1 MFPIASNSDDEKL
14 YVDDVFSTYLYPG
27 SVYGASISV
36 PGINFDPYAYSDSNE
51 TTYST
56 PGTYTF
62 TVPTGVTSV
71 CAVAIG
77 GGGGGCDGY
86 IADAIGN
93 AGGGGALS
101 YVNDIS
107 VTPGQQITV
116 TVGSGGSYL
125 ASTGNGT
132 NNAGGNSSL
141 GSFVVAGGGRGGS
154 KTASGGAGGTVIT
167 GTGGAGGAG
176 GGGTG
181 SSYSYFGGGGG
192 AGGYSGAGGAGGQY
206 MSAEGQ
212 IAPEGSGGGGGG
224 GASGSS
230 LGQCGIGG
238 GTSLYGQAANGQG
251 GVSLYYKHGG
261 CGSTWAGKNRYT
273 GFGRGG
279 ITSGGDGAV
288 RIIWGVGRSFPSNA
302 GGTLDPSKSFLFWGK
317 RRDGIGSHYL
327 WSPNVGFNK
336 YLSSDSTNS
345 ATTSTDGIVGGS
357 SGSLWM
363 ESNSLINQSFGFN
376 YTSCVFRK
384 AAKFFDVVTYT
395 GNEVAGRQIAHSLG
409 VAPGMIIVKRTDTT
423 GNWQVYHR
431 SLTSAANSI
440 QLNLDVAQASAPTV
454 WNSTAPTSSVFSV
467 GTDATVNASGG
478 TYVAYL
484 YAHDTSSTGIIQ
496 CGSYTGDGAA
506 KGTLVNLGWEPQW
519 LLVKMSNSSGYY
531 WILTDSLRG
540 LPTGSNDASLYPN
553 VSSAEGSSI
562 NQFDLA
568 STGFYPIDP
577 TNANVSGKTYIY
589 MAIRRPNKPPTTGT
603 QVYNAVT
610 YMDASLGSTYWTN
623 VGSSNLGTTDLF
635 MHSINNSVDT
645 FMGEI
650 HTRLTGK
657 GLNTTSTGIEPQGD
671 TLVFDAQKGVN
682 VPYNGRY
689 YVASAIGRRHIAWMF
704 TRAPGFFDVVCYTG
718 TGVATT
724 QAHNLGAVPELII
737 VKNRTDTRNWA
748 VYTAS
753 TGVNAL
759 GLLDLTNAFS
769 FGVSNYWDTL
779 PTSSVF
785 SIGTEGRVNI
795 SGDTYVAYL
804 FATLAGISKV
814 GSYTGNGTSQNI
826 ECGFAAGA
834 RFVLIKAT
842 STTGDWLVADT
853 TRGIVSGNDPRLS
866 LNSTAAEVT
875 GEDWLDPYAPGFTV
889 NQTTASAN
897 ASGVS
902 YIFLAIS

>member
-1 MFPIASNSDDEKL
+1 MFPIASNSDDNEKL
-14 YVDDVFSTYLYPG
+14 YVDDVFSTYLYPA

-36 PGINFDPYAYSDSNE
+36 PEINFDPYAYSDSNE

-206 MSAEGQ
+206 MNAAGQ

-224 GASGSS
+224 GASGST

-279 ITSGGDGAV
+279 ITSGGGGAV

-317 RRDGIGSHYL
+317 RRDGVGSHYL

-357 SGSLWM
+357 LGSLWM

-384 AAKFFDVVTYT
+384 AAKFFDVVTWT
-395 GNEVAGRQIAHSLG
+395 GNGVSGRQIPHSLG
-409 VAPGMIIVKRTDTT
+409 VAPGMIIIKSTSRAENWTVYHASLGNTSRMALNTTDTVIT
-423 GNWQVYHR
+423 GTGVW
-431 SLTSAANSI
+431 TS
-440 QLNLDVAQASAPTV
+440 T
-454 WNSTAPTSSVFSV
+454 TPTSSYFTVSADNLVNFS
-467 GTDATVNASGG
+467 GD

-484 YAHDTSSTGIIQ
+484 FAHDTSSTGIIQ
-496 CGSYTGDGAA
+496 CGSFTTDGSGNA
-506 KGTLVNLGWEPQW
+506 TVNLGWEPQYVM
-519 LLVKMSNSSGYY
+519 LKRTNSSSFSN
-531 WILTDSLRG
+531 WLVFDSMRG
-540 LPTGSNDASLYPN
+540 WANDGNTAVLNPNLSDAESTTNGTSPTA
-553 VSSAEGSSI
+553 
-562 NQFDLA
+562 
-568 STGFYPIDP
+568 TGF
-577 TNANVSGKTYIY
+577 TVGLQASSTYIY
-589 MAIRRPNKPPTTGT
+589 MAIRRPNKPPTSGT
-603 QVYNAVT
+603 QVFDMSSAMTGSAKPAFNGSFPVDMAIQRRPAFAQ
-610 YMDASLGSTYWTN
+610 DWHIAS
-623 VGSSNLGTTDLF
+623 
-635 MHSINNSVDT
+635 
-645 FMGEI
+645 
-650 HTRLTGK
+650 RLTGTNN
-657 GLNTTSTGIEPQGD
+657 LYTNTT
-671 TLVFDAQKGVN
+671 DAEISQVENTWGYMDGWGKWN
-682 VPYNGRY
+682 VDNSDYKSWN
-689 YVASAIGRRHIAWMF
+689 F
-704 TRAPGFFDVVCYTG
+704 KRAPGFFDVVCYTG
-718 TGVATT
+718 DNIGGRNVP
-724 QAHNLGAVPELII
+724 HNLAAVPELII
-737 VKNRTDTRNWA
+737 VKKR
-748 VYTAS
+748 S
-753 TGVNAL
+753 GVDDWYIYHSAL
-759 GLLDLTNAFS
+759 GATKPLVLNSSAVPLGSHID
-769 FGVSNYWDTL
+769 YWYNTP
-779 PTSSVF
+779 PTSTVF
-785 SIGTEGRVNI
+785 YVGAGNPNNYSPY
-795 SGDTYVAYL
+795 TYVAYL

-814 GSYTGNGTSQNI
+814 GSYTGNGGTQNI

-834 RFVLIKAT
+834 RFVLIKRT
-842 STTGDWLVADT
+842 DSTGDWYVWDT
-853 TRGIVSGNDPRLS
+853 ARGIVTGNDGRIS
-866 LNSTAAEVT
+866 LNSATAEVT
-875 GEDWLDPYAPGFTV
+875 TDDSVDPYSPGFTV
-889 NQTTASAN
+889 NQLAATNINVTSAT
-897 ASGVS
+897 
-902 YIFLAIS
+902 YIYLAVA